1 MQEKKNVIIVEDEKS
16 LMMILEKLFES
27 NGFDVI
33 KANDGLE
40 AINLLNSKTPDIM
53 ILDLMLPKLSGFKL
67 LDIIRED
74 TGLSDIPVIV
84 LSARADR
91 ENRELALSL
100 GAKRFIEKPF
110 SPFQLLDEVKKIIF

>member
-1 MQEKKNVIIVEDEKS
+1 METKKSVILVEDEKS
-16 LMMILEKLFES
+16 IMMILEKLFES

-33 KANDGLE
+33 KALDGLE
-40 AINLLNSKTPDIM
+40 AINMLNKRHFDIM

-74 TGLSDIPVIV
+74 SNILKIPVIV

-91 ENRELALSL
+91 ETRELALRH
-100 GAKRFIEKPF
+100 GATMFIEKPF
-110 SPFQLLDEVKKIIF
+110 SPFQLLGEVKKILF